1 MSDAITPRDVLQ
13 SVAGAIAP
21 ALRGDVII
29 VGSLAAAYQLL
40 RDGEQTM
47 RTKDV
52 DSLVAPHAK
61 ALTSAAGVTQD
72 LVAQGW
78 IPQADTSRFDLP
90 GRADTPMERL
100 PVVRLRPPASQEW
113 FLELLSAPSS
123 VGVGGRDSRRLET
136 LVGHFELPSFS
147 YLGLVQHAPTVSEFG
162 LKVAAPE
169 MMALANL
176 LHHPV
181 IDPRPMSLAFAE
193 RSIKRS
199 NKDLGRV
206 VALAILADRIDE
218 DVLEQWPVRWEAA
231 LKELAPEQAGDL
243 LARAPAGLHA
253 LLASERDIDE
263 ALWTVNY
270 GLLSDQ
276 PLTAEAFRIGLRRL
290 LAELSSS
297 QRPSQVL
304 WPVLRE

>member
-1 MSDAITPRDVLQ
+1 MKLMSDVITPRDVLQ
-13 SVAGAIAP
+13 SVARAIP
-21 ALRGDVII
+21 TALRGDVII

-40 RDGEQTM
+40 RDREQTM

-61 ALTSAAGVTQD
+61 ALASAAGVTQD

-90 GRADTPMERL
+90 GRPDTPMERL
-100 PVVRLRPPASQEW
+100 PVVRLRPPATQEW
-113 FLELLSAPSS
+113 FLELLSAPPS
-123 VGVGGRDSRRLET
+123 VGAGGRDSRRLET
-136 LVGHFELPSFS
+136 PVGHFELPSFA
-147 YLGLVQHAPTVSEFG
+147 YLGLVQHEPTVSEFG

-181 IDPRPMSLAFAE
+181 IDPRPMSQAFAE

-199 NKDLGRV
+199 NKDLGRA

-218 DVLEQWPVRWEAA
+218 DALEQWPASWEAA
-231 LKELAPEQAGDL
+231 LKELAPDQAGAL
-243 LARAPAGLHA
+243 LSRAPAGLQA
-253 LLASERDIDE
+253 LLASPRDIDE

-276 PLTAEAFRIGLRRL
+276 PLTAEAFVIGLRRL
-290 LAELSSS
+290 LAEVE
-297 QRPSQVL
+297 R
-304 WPVLRE
+304 RA